1 MHFVGFQDSE
11 TAVEQGLL
19 CGETVNQKRLRDNE
33 ECTNDISKEKKFSNK
48 CPVSSPYS
56 GDETPFADDQQ
67 RSKNGSNSCSSS
79 QNSQNSEVNDAET
92 LKEEAIARMKL
103 DMEEKRFF
111 YIPPRVNLK
120 RFDYLHY
127 VRKKD
132 EGAYT
137 YAAHADYYILLRACA
152 RVAEVEIRCMHIAVL
167 SFERRLAWMEKRI
180 NHCLHLTPPIASC
193 EYCTDMVPENTNA
206 ENDIESIGFPDLN
219 L

>member
-1 MHFVGFQDSE
+1 MHFISFQDSE
-11 TAVEQGLL
+11 TAVEQGLH
-19 CGETVNQKRLRDNE
+19 CGGTVNQKRLKDSE
-33 ECTNDISKEKKFSNK
+33 ECTRDISKEQKCSNK
-48 CPVSSPYS
+48 CYVSSPSS
-56 GDETPFADDQQ
+56 GDETSFADDQQ
-67 RSKNGSNSCSSS
+67 RSKNGDNSCSGS
-79 QNSQNSEVNDAET
+79 QNSQNSEDNDSET
-92 LKEEAIARMKL
+92 LKEEAITRMKL

-111 YIPPRVNLK
+111 YIPPRVNIR

-137 YAAHADYYILLRACA
+137 YVAHADYYILLRACA

-167 SFERRLAWMEKRI
+167 TFEKRLAWMEKRI
-180 NHCLHLTPPIASC
+180 NHCLRLTPPIVSC
-193 EYCTDMVPENTNA
+193 EGCTDIVPENANA